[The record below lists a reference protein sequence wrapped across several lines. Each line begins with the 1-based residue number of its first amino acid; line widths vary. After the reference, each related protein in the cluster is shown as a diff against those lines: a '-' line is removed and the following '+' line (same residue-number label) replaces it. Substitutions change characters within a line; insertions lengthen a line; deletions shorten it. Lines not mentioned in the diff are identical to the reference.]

1 MLIRHIGTFKD
12 NQARYIRNDNK
23 RAQVYFLPDRIDAYD
38 LHRYDHLVPP
48 AKKTLKITAK
58 AAWFI
63 MKAII
68 KTAFRIPRL
77 FSQTVTEQPQ
87 RKKNPS
93 PATAFPAP

>member
-1 MLIRHIGTFKD
+1 MIRHTGTFRD

-23 RAQVYFLPDRIDAYD
+23 RSRDYFIPDQIDTYD
-38 LHRYDHLVPP
+38 PHRYDHLVPP
-48 AKKTLKITAK
+48 AKKALKFTAR
-58 AAWFI
+58 AAWFM
-63 MKAII
+63 MKTLV

-77 FSQTVTEQPQ
+77 FSKTSSQPQ